1 VTGFL
6 KRETSSKIEVGNT
19 ITSITA
25 EGVITS
31 TEDIAD
37 DDGESEEFEDII
49 DNIIIE
55 EIEKRGTIDL
65 KNDD

>member
-1 VTGFL
+1 MPA
-6 KRETSSKIEVGNT
+6 SNIPT

-31 TEDIAD
+31 TDQDIAA
-37 DDGESEEFEDII
+37 DDGESEEPEDII

>member
-1 VTGFL
+1 MPA
-6 KRETSSKIEVGNT
+6 SNIPT

-37 DDGESEEFEDII
+37 DDGEAEEPEDII

-55 EIEKRGTIDL
+55 EIEKSGPIDL
-65 KNDD
+65 NNDD